1 MLLATADHGKVARI
15 DYHHLAAPEAL
26 QAWLLSVLDEDGVV
40 VADELRA
47 RVALRQTIRAAGRD
61 LLADDDTPHGRQR
74 RAAITAAID
83 AAGSTDLAPAKAALA
98 QWAALEHDDT
108 VERVDAK
115 VLAWRL
121 LEACKSLGVEA
132 PLLATLTAVLKGGRL
147 KTTVDFRVVQACLRS
162 LARQR
167 AAAKAPTGE
176 LRRELEELGVTLP
189 SAQERK

>member
-1 MLLATADHGKVARI
+1 MLASADKSKVART
-15 DYHHLAAPEAL
+15 DYRYTKEPEAL

-47 RVALRQTIRAAGRD
+47 RVALRQTIRAAGRE
-61 LLADDDTPHGRQR
+61 LFAGDDTPHGRQR
-74 RAAITAAID
+74 RTAIAAAID
-83 AAGSTDLAPAKAALA
+83 AATSADLATGKDALA
-98 QWAALEHDDT
+98 QWQALERDDT

-121 LEACKSLGVEA
+121 LEACKALGVDD
-132 PLLATLTAVLKGGRL
+132 PLAATLTTALKGGRL
-147 KTTVDFRVVQACLRS
+147 TTTAEFLVVQAGLRS

-167 AAAKAPTGE
+167 AAARAPTGD

-189 SAQERK
+189 PARERK